1 MTDTPRSMRTPLG
14 RVRHHGASGEG
25 TGHFVGQRV
34 SAIALLVLATWFIL
48 NAALTMDAPNY
59 VEAIDFITAPVNAVG
74 TVLLIV
80 IALYHMRL
88 GMQVVI
94 EDYIQKPFTKIVLL
108 LLNTLVPLAL
118 VAGAIFAVLLV
129 NFGV

>member
-1 MTDTPRSMRTPLG
+1 MRTPLG

-48 NAALTMDAPNY
+48 NVALTMDGPTY
-59 VEAIDFITAPVNAVG
+59 VEAIDFISAPVNAVG

-80 IALYHMRL
+80 IVFYHMRL

-108 LLNTLVPLAL
+108 LLNTLIPLAL